1 MKEDKLKTLFP
12 DPQEIFIFF
21 HIDFETGKIYDK
33 KFWDKGYQKEVG
45 RPTTSKG
52 NYRRISITKNGKSK
66 DVLAHRLIYYAYYKE
81 LPLFVDHKKDIKN
94 KDAISNLR
102 ASNSKLNRLKEE
114 KYKRRRKA
122 KRSKVSLKYVGIVKR
137 YSYWWPIYDKI
148 FISEKG
154 FITEELAL
162 NCRNQFLLKEYGDY
176 AKENIVKID
185 ENILAKQQKLQ
196 ELEEKKQSYIDK
208 HIFIK
213 IKKQIKDEK

>member
-1 MKEDKLKTLFP
+1 MKQDKLKTLFP
-12 DPQEIFIFF
+12 DPKEIFNFF

-33 KFWDKGYQKEVG
+33 KFWDKGYPKEVG

-52 NYRRISITKNGKSK
+52 NYRRISITKNGKST

-81 LPLFVDHKKDIKN
+81 LPLFVDHKKEIKN

-114 KYKRRRKA
+114 KVKRRRKA
-122 KRSKVSLKYVGIVKR
+122 KRSKVSKKYVGLVKR
-137 YSYWWPIYDKI
+137 YSYWWPTYSGN

-176 AKENIVKID
+176 AEENIIKID
-185 ENILAKQQKLQ
+185 ENILIEHQKLQ
-196 ELEEKKQSYIDK
+196 DLEERKENYINK
-208 HIFIK
+208 HNYIK
-213 IKKQIKDEK
+213 IKKEIEDEK